1 MTKAGLNII
10 SEAMEALGLNY
21 GFAEYVVGEEEEAPE
36 TYFVGE
42 YQEIAPI
49 NEDGMQE
56 STFLITGFSRG
67 TWLALENA
75 KESIRD
81 YFNKVSGK
89 TVIAEDGSAVAIFY
103 ANSFVVPTGD
113 AELKKIQINLD
124 VKEWSVK

>member
-1 MTKAGLNII
+1 MTKAGLKII
-10 SEAMEALGLNY
+10 SDAMEALGLNY
-21 GFAEYVVGEEEEAPE
+21 GFGEYRLGEEEEAPE

-42 YQEIAPI
+42 YQEITPA
-49 NEDGMQE
+49 NESGMQE

-67 TWLALENA
+67 SWLALEDA
-75 KESIRD
+75 KEAIRD

-103 ANSFVVPTGD
+103 ANNFVLPTGD